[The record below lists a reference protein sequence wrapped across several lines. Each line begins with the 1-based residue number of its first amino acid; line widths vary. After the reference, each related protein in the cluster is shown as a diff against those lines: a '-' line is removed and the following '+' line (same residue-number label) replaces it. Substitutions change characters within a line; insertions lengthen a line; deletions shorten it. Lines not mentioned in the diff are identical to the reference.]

1 MLSVPNSSDEGASL
15 TTLLFIHLTCPVC
28 GEQFDSR
35 AAASTVAVA
44 QDTDFRRHY
53 PGQDPLVYQVHA
65 CPACRFCAFEGDFGE
80 VSDKTRDFVR
90 SGRLL
95 RAVPSATVEHDLSGS
110 TKFLLAAACY
120 EFDSRATTMRLA
132 DLYLRGSWCARSE
145 RMHQRESECQIE
157 SILRFEKTLEDGEVE
172 PGQRDTV
179 LYLLGE
185 LYRRIGRF
193 ELAVAMFDSALIE
206 VGADAEEGV
215 VSLLRR
221 QREAAQMHES
231 DNMSMPE

>member
-1 MLSVPNSSDEGASL
+1 M
-15 TTLLFIHLTCPVC
+15 TTLLSIQLTCPVC

-35 AAASTVAVA
+35 SAASIVAIG

-53 PGQDPLVYQVHA
+53 AGQDPLMYQVHA
-65 CPACRFCAFEGDFGE
+65 CPSCRFCAFEGDFGE
-80 VSDKTRDFVR
+80 VSDRTRDFVR

-95 RAVPSATVEHDLSGS
+95 RAVPSAAVERELSGS

-120 EFDSRATTMRLA
+120 EFDSRATMMRLA

-145 RMHQRESECQIE
+145 HRRQRESQCQIE
-157 SILRFEKTLEDGEVE
+157 AILRFEKTLEDGEVE
-172 PGQRDTV
+172 EGQRDTV

-185 LYRRIGRF
+185 LYRRVGRF
-193 ELAVAMFDSALIE
+193 ELAVAMFDRALAE
-206 VGADAEEGV
+206 VGVDTEEDV
-215 VSLLRR
+215 ISLLRR

-231 DNMSMPE
+231 ENMMMSS